1 MTEPSDSS
9 TTFGVRGLLL
19 DYTGDPE
26 LDPSA
31 TRFESD
37 GLLVV
42 SQGRVVGRGSYS
54 TLRPQFPDIPVRDT
68 GGKLVCP
75 GFVDAHVH
83 FPQMDVIASYG
94 HQLLDWLT
102 THTFPA
108 EMAFGDLEF
117 AERRARDFVQQ
128 LLRHGTTTALVLC
141 SVHPE
146 SVTALASVAAAR
158 DLRMILGKVL
168 MDRNAPA
175 SLLDTPER
183 SYEES
188 TRLIQ
193 RWHGLGRIRYAVT
206 PRFAGTSSREQ
217 LNVAGVLRRETPSV
231 YVHTHLAEN
240 LAEVA
245 WMRELFP
252 ERRHYTDIYEH
263 YGLLG
268 ERTVLA
274 HGIHLQEDE
283 VRLLAETR
291 SVIAFCPTS
300 NLFLGS
306 GLFPYV
312 AVKQAGVRIALASDV
327 GAGTSLSQLRTL
339 GEAYKVTQLS
349 HTRPLSPHEGWY
361 LATLGSARALSLEGL
376 VGNFEL
382 GCEADFVV
390 LDWDQVPLLGE
401 RVSAA
406 KGIDD
411 VLFAL
416 MVLGDDRCV
425 AQTYVRG
432 VLAYTRTP

>member
-1 MTEPSDSS
+1 MSGLADPPA
-9 TTFGVRGLLL
+9 TFGVRGWLL

-26 LDPSA
+26 LDASA
-31 TRFESD
+31 TRVETD

-42 SQGRVVGRGSYS
+42 SNGRIVGRGSYS
-54 TLRPQFPDIPVRDT
+54 TLRPRFPSIPVHDT

-102 THTFPA
+102 AHTFPA
-108 EMAFGDLEF
+108 EMAFGDLAF
-117 AERRARDFVQQ
+117 AERRARHFVDQ

-146 SVTALASVAAAR
+146 SVTALAAEVMAR

-175 SLLDTPER
+175 SLLDTPQR
-183 SYEES
+183 SYDDC

-193 RWHGLGRIRYAVT
+193 QWHERGRIRYAVT
-206 PRFAGTSSREQ
+206 PRFAGTSSPEQ
-217 LNVAGVLRRETPSV
+217 LEVAGVLRRETPSV

-245 WMRELFP
+245 WMRQLFP
-252 ERRHYTDIYEH
+252 ERRHYTDIYAH

-283 VRLLAETR
+283 VRVLAQTR

-312 AVKQAGVRIALASDV
+312 SVKQAGVRIALASDV

-349 HTRPLSPHEGWY
+349 QGRPLSPHEGWY

-376 VGNFEL
+376 VGNFEP
-382 GCEADFVV
+382 GCEADFVI
-390 LDWDQVPLLGE
+390 LDWDKVPLLAE
-401 RVSAA
+401 RIAAA
-406 KGIDD
+406 KSIDD
-411 VLFAL
+411 ALFAL

-432 VLAYTRTP
+432 VRAYTRAG